1 MPPQPINVLS
11 PTEAEVASLTSLHP
25 HFSESS
31 TVAVNSVGGPN
42 IPFPFRT
49 FPPLNN
55 LLEEVFHFCREDW
68 VTDFLF
74 KSDMSPLSVL
84 TSPVNANSLSV
95 AHVSTVSAEK
105 PASPNGPSPT
115 SYLFDARMAG
125 EFLFVPAFSVGTT
138 TAGFGAVHYSVLCRA
153 EWGRDPSHA
162 SRRGECGHIRFVRN
176 DATRSLIILFDDKKA
191 DIIKMDVFAQL
202 SIAMR
207 KRITLTMRRSK
218 FYHMLHQQSFSN
230 PVRAAHSTALML
242 SYHIER
248 RICTMCTTYMPS
260 RCACSRAPILP
271 KNSLDFS
278 SMRNNMDVHGGEFE
292 GMSTTA
298 LFANGSVVISALVGH
313 HLNSEG
319 NKDRIISSRLGR
331 WAIHD
336 LLKDKTETPFMD
348 YTLAIRMM
356 AKYLYT
362 TDADKTR
369 DSNNYF
375 DLRTRHDGVVMNGVP
390 ERQHGF
396 NVINTLQGN
405 GNGSDG
411 DSNFFAEAE
420 GTQAALAVNYDTS
433 AGFYAYSPKKHVDSG
448 FELPICETQEDGLLD
463 GLSYAVR
470 NETSLLQSQYEC
482 DSNELEMSTGFMTET
497 PPILRNESQIMGRIS
512 VDMQSEGINMGT
524 GTAKRLRQEKGSD
537 YSLESGST
545 LRATASPTENGNGSG
560 SGDGIDLG
568 LSKCFRSDKERD
580 QMMKAE
586 LRRKRNRE
594 AAQRSNLR
602 RKIRNDTLKHELFT
616 SHARAAQLRAQE
628 QVLREENL
636 KLRKLLSRLTT

>member
-1 MPPQPINVLS
+1 MDMSQQPINVLS

-25 HFSESS
+25 HFSESA
-31 TVAVNSVGGPN
+31 TVEVNSIGGSN

-55 LLEEVFHFCREDW
+55 LLEEVFHLCREDW
-68 VTDFLF
+68 ITDFLF

-84 TSPVNANSLSV
+84 TSPVNANSLS
-95 AHVSTVSAEK
+95 AARVSTVSAEK
-105 PASPNGPSPT
+105 PVSPNGPSPT
-115 SYLFDARMAG
+115 SYLFDTRMAG

-138 TAGFGAVHYSVLCRA
+138 TAGFGAIHYSVLCRA
-153 EWGRDPSHA
+153 EWGRDPTHA

-191 DIIKMDVFAQL
+191 DIIKIDLFAPL
-202 SIAMR
+202 SVAVR
-207 KRITLTMRRSK
+207 KRITLTVRRSK

-260 RCACSRAPILP
+260 RCGCSRAPILP

-292 GMSTTA
+292 GVSTTA
-298 LFANGSVVISALVGH
+298 LFVNGVVVVSALVGH

-319 NKDRIISSRLGR
+319 NKDRSISSRLGR

-348 YTLAIRMM
+348 SKLAIGTM
-356 AKYLYT
+356 AGYLYSM
-362 TDADKTR
+362 DVDKTK
-369 DSNNYF
+369 DSNNYT
-375 DLRTRHDGVVMNGVP
+375 DLRTRRGEVVMNGRP
-390 ERQHGF
+390 ERQHGSSM
-396 NVINTLQGN
+396 INTSQEN

-411 DSNFFAEAE
+411 DSNFFAEADA
-420 GTQAALAVNYDTS
+420 TQAALAVNYDKS

-448 FELPICETQEDGLLD
+448 FEIPMCETQTGGLLD
-463 GLSYAVR
+463 GFSCAVR
-470 NETSLLQSQYEC
+470 NETTLLQSQYQC
-482 DSNELEMSTGFMTET
+482 DSNELEMNAGFMTEPLPT
-497 PPILRNESQIMGRIS
+497 LRNERQIMGRIS
-512 VDMQSEGINMGT
+512 VDMQSEGIDMGT

-545 LRATASPTENGNGSG
+545 LQATASPTENGNGSG
-560 SGDGIDLG
+560 DGIDHG
-568 LSKCFRSDKERD
+568 SRKCFKNNKERD

-602 RKIRNDTLKHELFT
+602 RKIRNDTLKQELFS
-616 SHARAAQLRAQE
+616 SHARASQLRAKE
-628 QVLREENL
+628 QILREENL
-636 KLRKLLSRLTT
+636 KLRKLLSRLTS